1 MRCYITEVVRRAP
14 KETDARPT
22 RHKCGCASLDR
33 SECFALLCFARCFAS
48 RVALPARTSAR
59 LPALAAWPHKSLPQA
74 IGACAV
80 QYGAEASRRGGAVDN
95 EHKQGCN
102 ARREWPPPCRHARAW
117 HSEGAVQ
124 TCIGQVML
132 NTSIACRSRYRSSV
146 SSAAKF
152 GAEASALLS
161 AHWPGANLP
170 LAAPSKE
177 SRRCVRPAACR
188 QT

>member
-1 MRCYITEVVRRAP
+1 MWLRI
-14 KETDARPT
+14 ARSI
-22 RHKCGCASLDR
+22 GML
-33 SECFALLCFARCFAS
+33 CFALLCFARCFAS

-80 QYGAEASRRGGAVDN
+80 QYGAEASWRGGAVDN

-170 LAAPSKE
+170 LAAPTRNRADVYAQPRAD
-177 SRRCVRPAACR
+177 RREYCAGY
-188 QT
+188 

>member
-124 TCIGQVML
+124 TDLHRPGHVEHKHRL
-132 NTSIACRSRYRSSV
+132 PVAVPLERVERREVRRRSIRAVER
-146 SSAAKF
+146 
-152 GAEASALLS
+152 
-161 AHWPGANLP
+161 P
-170 LAAPSKE
+170 LARRKPAVAAPT
-177 SRRCVRPAACR
+177 RTARCINRVP
-188 QT
+188 T